1 MTAPGGLGAA
11 ASASGNRSSPF
22 AAGVAATA
30 GISNQWHDATQ
41 ALKLSMGVLV
51 QDGEPDV
58 DDNPSS
64 NTWADWFSPHVSMVA
79 LNKLSMDNAVPLRFE
94 SKKLKIQRMIQF
106 AIDSYQ

>member
-1 MTAPGGLGAA
+1 MTAAGGLGAA
-11 ASASGNRSSPF
+11 ASASGIRTSPF
-22 AAGVAATA
+22 AAGSLATA
-30 GISNQWHDATQ
+30 GITSQWHDATQ

-58 DDNPSS
+58 TDNPSS
-64 NTWADWFSPHVSMVA
+64 NIWADWLSSHVSMVA
-79 LNKLSMDNAVPLRFE
+79 LNKLSMGNAVPLRFE